1 MPLINLSIKHGRTL
15 DEARARLQ
23 QTVDEVCTKFASMVQ
38 RVEWADDRNS
48 VKVSG
53 TGFVVE
59 MRVDAQDVHVVGD
72 IPLLGRLLGQPVISS
87 LKGILENKFQ
97 KRLT

>member
-1 MPLINLSIKHGRTL
+1 MPLINLSVKHGRTL
-15 DEARARLQ
+15 DDARARLQ
-23 QTVDEVCTKFASMVQ
+23 QTVDEVCAKFAAMVQ

-48 VKVSG
+48 VTVSG

-59 MRVDAQDVHVVGD
+59 MRVDPQDVHVVGD
-72 IPLLGRLLGQPVISS
+72 IPLLGRLLGQPVISG